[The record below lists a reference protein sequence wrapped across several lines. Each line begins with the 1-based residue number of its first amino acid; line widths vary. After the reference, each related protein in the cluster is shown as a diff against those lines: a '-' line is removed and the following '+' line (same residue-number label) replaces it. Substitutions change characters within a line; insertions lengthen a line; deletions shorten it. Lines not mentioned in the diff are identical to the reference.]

1 MKQINN
7 NQKSS
12 GDDFNKDLSMFLMSC
27 RETALKELTE
37 NNEDYRKL
45 LADITAYSKKIH
57 DVLPDEY
64 EAMTDCLL
72 SKERMEINYI
82 YFRGFRDC
90 INLYKRFDSSF
101 VESLDFEKFF
111 V

>member
-1 MKQINN
+1 MKQTNT

-12 GDDFNKDLSMFLMSC
+12 GGDFNRNLSMFLMSC

-37 NNEDYRKL
+37 NNENYRRL
-45 LADITAYSKKIH
+45 LADTAEYSKRIQ

-72 SKERMEINYI
+72 SKERTEINYL
-82 YFRGFRDC
+82 YLQGFKDC

-111 V
+111 I